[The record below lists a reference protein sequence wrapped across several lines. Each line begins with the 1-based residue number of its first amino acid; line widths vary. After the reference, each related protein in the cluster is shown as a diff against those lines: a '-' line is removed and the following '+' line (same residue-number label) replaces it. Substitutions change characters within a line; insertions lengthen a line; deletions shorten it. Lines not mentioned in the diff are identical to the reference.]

1 MNIVVLVVLNIRS
14 FKSDIDI
21 GLRDTETLIIFYH
34 FNRIIVKL
42 FFLSYIIAMYLLT
55 QTTLDRNIIQ

>member
-21 GLRDTETLIIFYH
+21 GVRDTETLIIFYH

-42 FFLSYIIAMYLLT
+42 FFYHILLPCT
-55 QTTLDRNIIQ
+55 F